1 MDRRSKKKGSRRPR
15 KSGRTTVVAPKRTIP
30 RVLPN
35 HFDTMMTYTA
45 SQVVANNAQTRASKE
60 WQVNDAYDFD
70 AAFGTSYPVGF
81 LEWAAMYKF
90 YRCFAVDVKLKVS
103 NREDFP
109 LVLTTLLSNLSSP
122 SVIDLSLQNGNP
134 YSKCLQMSA
143 KYGKSD
149 CLTIHH
155 RNIPFDRF
163 IGDRYFWTD
172 PNYAATNTTSP
183 VNKIFFGMSISSGG
197 TGSTLPLGVLVTAEF
212 QVHVRWTERVALS
225 TDATTKAMDERRAT
239 PACPPVSS

>member
-1 MDRRSKKKGSRRPR
+1 M
-15 KSGRTTVVAPKRTIP
+15 AA
-30 RVLPN
+30 N
-35 HFDTMMTYTA
+35 HMDTMMTYTA
-45 SQVVANNAQTRASKE
+45 SQVLSNNAQTVASKE

-109 LVLTTLLSNLSSP
+109 LVVTTLLSNLSSP
-122 SVIDLSLQNGNP
+122 SVINLEFQNGNP

-149 CLTIHH
+149 TLTIHH
-155 RNIPFDRF
+155 RNVPFDRF

-172 PNYAATNTTSP
+172 PNYAAANTTSP
-183 VNKIFFGMSISSGG
+183 VNKIFFGLSISSGG
-197 TGSTLPLGVLVTAEF
+197 TAATLPNGVLVTAEF
-212 QVHVRWTERVALS
+212 QVHVRWTERVALT
-225 TDATTKAMDERRAT
+225 TDAITRGMNERKASSSTEGTVEVSERKA
-239 PACPPVSS
+239 PVPKKF